1 MNTNSA
7 GANMAAGPAS
17 TVRQTD
23 AVNLTSNNNSA
34 DPNAGTG
41 ANNAAASGVAPGGA
55 GGDWRDKDADRS
67 ARQQIARI
75 M

>member
-1 MNTNSA
+1 MNANSA

-17 TVRQTD
+17 TVHQTD
-23 AVNLTSNNNSA
+23 AVNLTSNNSA